1 MKKGHRL
8 RLRDLLKPVPSKER
22 ENEVPLVEEE
32 VDKVILIENLRTDLT
47 EQLVNLQNVK
57 ENQ

>member
-8 RLRDLLKPVPSKER
+8 RLKDLLKLVPSKER
-22 ENEVPLVEEE
+22 ENEAPLVEEE
-32 VDKVILIENLRTDLT
+32 ADKVILIENLRTDLM